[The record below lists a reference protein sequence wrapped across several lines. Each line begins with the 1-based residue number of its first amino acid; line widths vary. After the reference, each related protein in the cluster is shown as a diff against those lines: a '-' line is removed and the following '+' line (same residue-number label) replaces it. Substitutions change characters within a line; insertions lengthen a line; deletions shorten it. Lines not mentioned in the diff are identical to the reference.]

1 MSDDFCLICNMA
13 NYNPEYVKDQVKKMA
28 MHGSVKYTQGQLDIL
43 FDAGNTK
50 RTIIS
55 LIP

>member
-1 MSDDFCLICNMA
+1 MSSDFCLICNMA
-13 NYNPEYVKDQVKKMA
+13 NYEPQYVKDQVKKMA
-28 MHGSVKYTQGQLDIL
+28 MHGSVKYTQAQLDIL